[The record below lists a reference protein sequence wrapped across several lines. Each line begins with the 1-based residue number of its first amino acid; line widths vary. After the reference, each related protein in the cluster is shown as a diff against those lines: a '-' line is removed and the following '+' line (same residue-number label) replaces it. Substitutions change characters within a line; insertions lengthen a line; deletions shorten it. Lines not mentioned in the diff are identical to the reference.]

1 MQRLPKLLTLHI
13 NLVIEL
19 EGGFGTQYLEFI
31 IMGLINSMD
40 AATHHSAIVY
50 IALSNPKIWVFSLQL
65 IHLLFLESLQI
76 QSLQP
81 FD

>member
-1 MQRLPKLLTLHI
+1 MVKFRGTENLLDVLTKGANHC
-13 NLVIEL
+13 ND
-19 EGGFGTQYLEFI
+19 GFI
-31 IMGLINSMD
+31 
-40 AATHHSAIVY
+40 AVTHHSAIVY
-50 IALSNPKIWVFSLQL
+50 IALSNPKIWAINLQL